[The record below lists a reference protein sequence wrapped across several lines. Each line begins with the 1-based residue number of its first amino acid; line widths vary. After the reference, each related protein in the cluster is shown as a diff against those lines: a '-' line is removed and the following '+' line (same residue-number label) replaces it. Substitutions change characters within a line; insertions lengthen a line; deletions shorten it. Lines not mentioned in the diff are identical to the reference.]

1 MVCWTTPQRVADPVA
16 MRVAV
21 NPLPQLQGPRWLSN
35 HEGGDHSRQSGP
47 REMPAARMS
56 RSILKA

>member
-21 NPLPQLQGPRWLSN
+21 DPLPQLRGPRWLSN
-35 HEGGDHSRQSGP
+35 HEGGDHSGKVAPGKCQRSGW
-47 REMPAARMS
+47 PAVF
-56 RSILKA
+56 